1 MISPPGVWDARKW
14 YRQIQSRDIPNHVP
28 LFPLGNYNSNLSW
41 THSIHKIIY
50 LPPFSYLNH
59 LNFFLQTLPYSMIN
73 IDDRIW
79 HWHLI
84 FSDVLD
90 DLHEHLRGH
99 SSRLG
104 VAGVKTTMQYRIYSE
119 FHWWYILIYRIY
131 SAASTTSLSQRPFP
145 RQCEFLPDSESVFT
159 WRRNWNRSSI
169 CPST

>member
-1 MISPPGVWDARKW
+1 MRGSDIDK
-14 YRQIQSRDIPNHVP
+14 YSRVIFPIMFLSFHLVTIIPIY
-28 LFPLGNYNSNLSW
+28 LEL
-41 THSIHKIIY
+41 SIHKIIY